1 MRSSLFH
8 GIIWHT
14 RFWPVKHSLRYPL
27 YLFGFDLDELET
39 LDRSLRLFG
48 LNRFR
53 PVALYDRDYLTEGEG
68 TIREK
73 LLRFLAAEGVAGQ
86 AMRIILVTSPRHFI
100 RVFNPVSFYYVF
112 DPAEELLCVVA
123 EVNNTFGERHLY
135 LLRLAEANPGGFPA
149 RFRAPKAFHV
159 SPFND
164 MEGAYEFTFGDIR
177 SELSVRIDLKR
188 GETLAFSAELRGRK
202 APLDN
207 PTLLRTLLSHPLVPH
222 LTMSRVY
229 REAAKLYF
237 LRKLPYHPKPIPVHP
252 LTTRTA
258 PPSAWQSLC
267 RRLVLARLR
276 RIDRGTLRITLPEG
290 RRIDC
295 GDAASE
301 PRAHLT
307 IHDNRFFS
315 RIVLGGDI
323 GLGESY
329 TDGEWDSADVARLFA
344 LFIANRHHL
353 VDGDFL
359 SAALSRFRDRIRH
372 LFRSNTIPGSR
383 RNIRAHYDLGNDFYR
398 TFLDAS
404 MTYSCARFLA
414 PDETLEQAQMNKLRD
429 MIAKAQIG
437 PMDHVL
443 EIGCGWGSFAVEAV
457 RQTGCRVTGITVS
470 RAQMEW
476 ARERVRQE
484 GMEDR
489 IDIRLTDYRHV
500 TGRFDRIVS
509 IEMLEAVGHRRL
521 GNFFGCCGRLL
532 KPGGLMALQTITIP
546 DERYDEYRRGMDWI
560 RKHIFPGGHLPSQG
574 AIRTAVADGTSLAI
588 IGMEEIGPHYA
599 STLREWRNRFLAQTP
614 ALEAMGLERV
624 FQRKWAYYLAS
635 CEAGFA
641 TGATGDLQ
649 IVLMRKPG
657 R

>member
-8 GIIWHT
+8 GEILHT
-14 RFWPVKHSLRYPL
+14 RFWPVEHRLRYPL
-27 YLFGFDLDELET
+27 YLFGIDLDELET
-39 LDRSLRLFG
+39 LNRSLRLFG

-53 PVALYDRDYLTEGEG
+53 PAALFDRDYLTEGEG

-73 LLRFLAAEGVAGQ
+73 LLCFLLAEGITGPAI
-86 AMRIILVTSPRHFI
+86 RIVLVTLPRHFI

-112 DPAEELLCVVA
+112 DPVEELRCVVA

-135 LLRLAEANPGGFPA
+135 LLRRAQGDPGGFPA
-149 RFRAPKAFHV
+149 RFKAPKAFHV

-164 MEGAYEFTFGDIR
+164 MEGSYEFTFGDIGR
-177 SELSVRIDLKR
+177 ELSVYIDLKR
-188 GETLAFSAELRGRK
+188 GETLAFTAELRGHK
-202 APLDN
+202 APLDDH
-207 PTLLRTLLSHPLVPH
+207 TLLRTLLSHPLVPH
-222 LTMSRVY
+222 MTMSRIY
-229 REAAKLYF
+229 RQAAKLYF
-237 LRKLPYHPKPIPVHP
+237 FRKLPYHPKPIPVDP
-252 LTTRTA
+252 LTTRIA

-267 RRLVLARLR
+267 RRLILPRLR
-276 RIDRGTLRITLPEG
+276 RIDQGSLQITLPEG

-295 GDAASE
+295 GEAVSE
-301 PRAHLT
+301 RRVDLT

-329 TDGEWDSADVARLFA
+329 TNGEWDSTDLTGLFG
-344 LFIANRHHL
+344 LFIANRRHL
-353 VDGDFL
+353 LDGDFL
-359 SAALSRFRDRIRH
+359 AASLSRYRDRIRH
-372 LFRSNTIPGSR
+372 LLRANTVPGSC

-414 PDETLEQAQMNKLRD
+414 PDETLEQAQMNKIRE

-437 PMDHVL
+437 PEDHVL

-457 RQTGCRVTGITVS
+457 RQTRCRVTGITVS
-470 RAQMEW
+470 SAQMEW
-476 ARERVRQE
+476 AQERVRQE

-489 IDIRLTDYRHV
+489 IDIRLNDYRHI
-500 TGRFDRIVS
+500 TGEFDRIVS

-521 GNFFGCCGRLL
+521 TTFFRRCGHLL
-532 KPGGLMALQTITIP
+532 RPEGLMALQAITFP
-546 DERYDEYRRGMDWI
+546 DERYDEYRQGMDWI
-560 RKHIFPGGHLPSQG
+560 RKHIFPGGHLPSEG
-574 AIRTAVADGTSLAI
+574 AIRAAVSDGTSLKI
-588 IGMEEIGPHYA
+588 IQTEEIGLHYA
-599 STLREWRNRFLAQTP
+599 RTLREWYKRFLPQLP
-614 ALEAMGLERV
+614 AVERMGLGRA
-624 FQRKWAYYLAS
+624 FYRKWCYYLTI

-641 TGATGDLQ
+641 TGTTGDLQ
-649 IVLMRKPG
+649 IVLMREPG